1 MIGFEF
7 SREIDN
13 AKIGIDVVKSREE
26 QQNHI
31 SLFFKP
37 IVNNCC
43 VGDCGDNVKAG
54 EPFFGMV
61 FFHEESINVLINA
74 LEIAKK
80 VLSESEGNT

>member
-13 AKIGIDVVKSREE
+13 AKIGIDVVKIREE

-31 SLFFKP
+31 LLLFKP

-54 EPFFGMV
+54 DPFFGMV
-61 FFHEESINVLINA
+61 FFHEESIDVLISA

-80 VLSESEGNT
+80 ELAESEADT